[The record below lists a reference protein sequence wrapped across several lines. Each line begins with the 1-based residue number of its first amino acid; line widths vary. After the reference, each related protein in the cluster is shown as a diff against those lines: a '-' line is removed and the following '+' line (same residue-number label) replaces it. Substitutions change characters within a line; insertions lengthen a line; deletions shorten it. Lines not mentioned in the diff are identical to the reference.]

1 VKRLLVVFAAAVLAA
16 CGGGG
21 SSDIASNGV
30 DPGQGATSP
39 PDVSVDALVFSGAAA
54 EIDQRLLKAK
64 GQVEVWVRLTQPSVA
79 AQKTM
84 SKTGGVTTL
93 TKQDIGRH
101 VTAVKAAQDALA
113 SQLAGVGATELGRV
127 GTAHNAIAVTVDASQ
142 LAAISKMTGVAR
154 ITPVITYQLDLSETV
169 PYIGASAAQATG
181 KDGTGVRVAVID
193 SGIDYTHRN
202 LGGEGTAAAYQAAYG
217 ANTADPKN
225 TTLDG
230 LFPTAKVVGGFDFVG
245 EQWPNGARTE
255 DPDPIDLEGH
265 GTHVADIIAGQSL
278 DGLHKGV
285 APGAKLYAVKAC
297 SAVASSCNGV
307 ALLKAVDFSLD
318 PNGDGDVSDH
328 VDVINM
334 SLGSAYGQQ
343 EDDLSEA
350 SAEAVRL
357 GVIVVASAGNNG
369 DRPFITGS
377 PASAQG
383 VLSVAQTAV
392 PSAKAF
398 PLVVNSPAAIAGT
411 YGNTATVDWAP
422 VGSGF
427 TGNVSYVGRGCPAV
441 AATATTPA
449 VPADPY
455 LDNPAGKVALID
467 RGSCGI
473 SLKVERAAQAGAIG
487 VILGLVAPGDAV
499 SFSNAGGAVFVPTLV
514 IQQSLSNAIKANLA
528 APVNVTATSAN
539 AISLAGSM
547 ASTSSRGPNV
557 STALI
562 KPEIGAPG
570 ASVSAIAGSGN
581 GQEAFGGTSGAAPMV
596 AGAAAILRQAYPAHS
611 VAEIK
616 ALLMNSAETTVY
628 TNPALL
634 PGVLAPITRIGA
646 GEVRVDRALK
656 LKAAAW
662 SNYNEWDPYSAS
674 SSLSFGYVAVT
685 DKANLV
691 RQLTLKNYGDQP
703 RVFSVQV
710 GFRYAD
716 DQANGAVSVEAPAS
730 VWVAAG
736 GTETIN
742 FRMKIDGA
750 KLPSWVLNGGSRG
763 GNGPLLQLN
772 EYDGYVTIKEGTD
785 TITVPWHVLP
795 RKAADVRLNNTNARV
810 GDTLNMRNSGIENGV
825 AEQFAL
831 TGISSRFFEQQ
842 LPLPGDNFALIDIRA
857 VGARLAAPG
866 ILQFGINTWG
876 TRTHPNYPAEFDV
889 LIDSNSDGTPDY
901 VVFTGES
908 GTFGSSGTNVVNVVN
923 LATNATS
930 AFFFTDAD
938 LQSGNVIMTVPLS
951 AVGLTEGTKF
961 NFTVEAYDNYF
972 TGNKTDET
980 GVMTFTPNLPRY
992 VASGLPASIPG
1003 NGGTANLTVNELAG
1017 GAAASPSQTG
1027 LLFLYRGQREG
1038 REVQVVRVR

>member
-1 VKRLLVVFAAAVLAA
+1 VKRVLVVCAAMVLAA

-21 SSDIASNGV
+21 GGSDSASVGQPGLVGAPAPGV
-30 DPGQGATSP
+30 AVDGLAFEGQSAQ
-39 PDVSVDALVFSGAAA
+39 
-54 EIDQRLLKAK
+54 IDQRLLKAQGK
-64 GQVEVWVRLTQPSVA
+64 VEVWVRLTQPSAA
-79 AQKTM
+79 AQSVM
-84 SKTGGVTTL
+84 SKTGGVTAL
-93 TKQDIGRH
+93 SKQDIGRH
-101 VTAVKAAQDALA
+101 VEAVKAAQQKVGDQLA
-113 SQLAGVGATELGRV
+113 SAGATELGRV
-127 GTAHNAIAVTVDASQ
+127 GTAHNAIAVSVDAAQ
-142 LAAISKMTGVAR
+142 LAAISKMPGVAR
-154 ITPVITYQLDLSETV
+154 ITPVLTYELDLSETV
-169 PYIGASAAQATG
+169 PYIGAASAQATG

-202 LGGEGTAAAYQAAYG
+202 LGGEGTAAAYAAAYG

-245 EQWPNGARTE
+245 EQWPNGDRTE

-265 GTHVADIIAGQSL
+265 GTHVADIIAGQSR

-307 ALLKAVDFSLD
+307 ALLKAMDFSLD

-350 SAEAVRL
+350 AAEAVRV

-377 PASAQG
+377 PAAAQG

-392 PSAKAF
+392 PGAKAF
-398 PLVVNSPAAIAGT
+398 PLIVNSPAAIAGT
-411 YGNTATVDWAP
+411 YGNTATVEWAP
-422 VGSGF
+422 IASGF
-427 TGNVSYVGRGCPAV
+427 TGNVSFVGRGCPAV

-487 VILGLVAPGDAV
+487 VIVGLVAAGDAV
-499 SFSNAGGAVFVPTLV
+499 SFSNAGGAVFVPTIV
-514 IQQSLSNAIKANLA
+514 IQQTLSNAIKANLA
-528 APVNVTATSAN
+528 APVNVTVSASN
-539 AISLAGSM
+539 AIGLAGSL

-557 STALI
+557 SATLI

-570 ASVSAIAGSGN
+570 ASISAIAGSGN
-581 GQEAFGGTSGAAPMV
+581 GEEAFGGTSGAAPMV
-596 AGAAAILRQAYPAHS
+596 AGAAAILRQAYPDRS
-611 VAEIK
+611 VSEIK
-616 ALLMNSAETTVY
+616 ALLMNSAETKVF

-656 LKAAAW
+656 LNAAAW
-662 SNYNEWDPYSAS
+662 SQYNEWDPYSAS

-691 RQLTLKNYGDQP
+691 RRLTLKNYSDQP
-703 RVFSVQV
+703 RVFSVEV

-716 DQANGAVSVEAPAS
+716 DQTNGAVSVEAPSS

-736 GTETIN
+736 GVETIN
-742 FRMKIDGA
+742 FRMKIDGS
-750 KLPSWVLNGGSRG
+750 KLPSWVLNGGNRG
-763 GNGPLLQLN
+763 GDGPLLQLN

-785 TITVPWHVLP
+785 TVTVPWHVLP
-795 RKAADVRLNNTNARV
+795 RKAADVRLN
-810 GDTLNMRNSGIENGV
+810 DTTAPPCGSLALRNSGIENGV

-831 TGISSRFFEQQ
+831 TGVSPRFWESQ

-857 VGARLAAPG
+857 VGVRLAAPG

-876 TRTHPNYPAEFDV
+876 TRTHPNYPAKFDV

-908 GTFGSSGTNVVNVVN
+908 GTFGSSGTNVVNVRN
-923 LATNATS
+923 LATSAQS

-951 AVGLTEGTKF
+951 AIGLTEGTKF
-961 NFTVEAYDNYF
+961 NFSVEAYDNYF
-972 TGNKTDET
+972 TGNKTDEIGT
-980 GVMTFTPNLPRY
+980 MTFTPNLPRY
-992 VASGLPASIPG
+992 FASGVPASIPG
-1003 NGGTANLTVNELAG
+1003 NGGTANLTVNEVAG

-1027 LLFLYRGQREG
+1027 VLFLYRSQREG
-1038 REVQVVRVR
+1038 REAQVVRVR